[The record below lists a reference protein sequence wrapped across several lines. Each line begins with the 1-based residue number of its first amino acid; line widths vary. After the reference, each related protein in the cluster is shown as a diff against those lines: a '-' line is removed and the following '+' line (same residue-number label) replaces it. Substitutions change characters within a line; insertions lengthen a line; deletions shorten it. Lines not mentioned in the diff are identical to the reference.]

1 MSNISEI
8 LKSTAHRPYEYPER
22 PWWYYQEWNRALLLH
37 YEVPYELLKKLVPKG
52 LDIDTFNGKAYI
64 SIIPFTMERLR
75 PRLQPSLSWISN
87 FQEINVRTYMEVGN
101 KKGVYFLNIEAGK
114 YLSAILTRKL
124 SKLPYEKANIK
135 REGTTYY
142 SKNSKKGFWLDVAYT
157 VGETIQQKSELDIW
171 LTERYCLYLK
181 SQDTLYRY
189 DVHHREWELKEVT
202 VTRLDIH
209 YPIGE
214 LLLNYPAD
222 LTHYSNGVQV
232 LIWDK
237 VKI

>member
-37 YEVPYELLKKLVPKG
+37 YEVPYALLKKLIPKG

-75 PRLQPSLSWISN
+75 PRLLPSLSWISN
-87 FQEINVRTYMEVGN
+87 FQEINVRTYVEVGN

-142 SKNSKKGFWLDVAYT
+142 SKIPKRILARCS
-157 VGETIQQKSELDIW
+157 
-171 LTERYCLYLK
+171 
-181 SQDTLYRY
+181 LYRWRNNPAKVRARY
-189 DVHHREWELKEVT
+189 LADGK
-202 VTRLDIH
+202 I
-209 YPIGE
+209 
-214 LLLNYPAD
+214 LLISEITGYIVSL
-222 LTHYSNGVQV
+222 
-232 LIWDK
+232 
-237 VKI
+237 